1 MCNPY
6 SSIKITM
13 TFKELQQALL
23 KVAEGYGKA
32 HGIDIDQDFALLKLY
47 EEVGEFA
54 QAVLIHRKKSRPE
67 KHTGE
72 EASKQ
77 MMADELADIIGLAVM
92 NANLFE
98 IDLEEALER
107 KWLKRSFSF
116 DKYHPWRY
124 ERAMS
129 EYETK
134 LK

>member
-6 SSIKITM
+6 SSIKINM

-67 KHTGE
+67 KHTSE

-107 KWLKRSFSF
+107 KWLK
-116 DKYHPWRY
+116 WI
-124 ERAMS
+124 
-129 EYETK
+129 
-134 LK
+134 